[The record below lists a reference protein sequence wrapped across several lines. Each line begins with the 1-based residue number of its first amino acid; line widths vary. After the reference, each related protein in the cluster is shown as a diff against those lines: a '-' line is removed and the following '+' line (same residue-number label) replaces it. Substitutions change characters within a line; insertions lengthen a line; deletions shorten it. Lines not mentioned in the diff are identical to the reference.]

1 MPKPIES
8 LHYLTFPTESFWKAP
23 IDDSQDYEES
33 MNGHHNPRTP
43 NLCLN
48 FKKTKSF
55 LLHRRLPL
63 FQFPA
68 ESLNFNSPK

>member
-48 FKKTKSF
+48 FKNKIIFAPQKATIISVPCRKS
-55 LLHRRLPL
+55 
-63 FQFPA
+63 QF
-68 ESLNFNSPK
+68 